1 MRSRLPDLATT
12 LRAVST
18 VLSSNAQRVGMI
30 RPAFAGFTFVVR

>member
-30 RPAFAGFTFVVR
+30 GPSTVRFTFVVR